1 MEPKKGVLSV
11 SPGKKILGLTA
22 SLLLLTLWASYFYL
36 FKENRNG
43 QLGSVGESTAWCGTP
58 PTSEAALLGKDQL
71 TLRVTNNLR
80 GEFMVG
86 GSVVVSERTFN
97 RYDLGRNELRLR
109 LEPLQWSFG
118 VTPIFLEQVKV
129 QPLSRNLSSTNKSAF
144 AELEPRPIGVQAQT
158 AAFPFDTYRYGY
170 KPVLYYLKGSERVDL
185 RFKNIT
191 TLMEMSNTFTPI
203 QKYNRADY
211 INEKNSMIRDE
222 DYKPYGAHECAF
234 SVERKGSFKVVV
246 LLLLLVLCLPL
257 MLVFYRDEPGIDFLA
272 TLVGIAV
279 VRTLLIG
286 PVEDFQLYNI
296 DFLFGAAILLAGTV
310 SLVKAMRAN
319 SRREMALR
327 SGETSSW

>member
-1 MEPKKGVLSV
+1 M

-22 SLLLLTLWASYFYL
+22 SLLLLTLWASYFYV
-36 FKENRNG
+36 FKENRDG
-43 QLGSVGESTAWCGTP
+43 QLGGVGESTAWCGTP
-58 PTSEAALLGKDQL
+58 PTTEAALLGKDQL

-86 GSVVVSERTFN
+86 GSLVVSERTFN

-144 AELEPRPIGVQAQT
+144 AELEPRAIGVHART

-170 KPVLYYLKGSERVDL
+170 KPVLYYLKGNERIDL

-296 DFLFGAAILLAGTV
+296 DFLFGAAILLVGTV
-310 SLVKAMRAN
+310 SLIKAMRAN
-319 SRREMALR
+319 SRREMASR

>member
-1 MEPKKGVLSV
+1 M

-22 SLLLLTLWASYFYL
+22 SLLLLTLWASYFYV
-36 FKENRNG
+36 FKENRDG
-43 QLGSVGESTAWCGTP
+43 QLGGVGESTAWCGTP

-86 GSVVVSERTFN
+86 GSLVVSERTFN

-144 AELEPRPIGVQAQT
+144 AELEPRAIGVHAQT

-170 KPVLYYLKGSERVDL
+170 KPVLYYLKGSERIDL

-191 TLMEMSNTFTPI
+191 TLMEMSNTFAPI

-296 DFLFGAAILLAGTV
+296 DFLFGAAMLLVGTV
-310 SLVKAMRAN
+310 SLIKAMRAN

>member
-1 MEPKKGVLSV
+1 M

-22 SLLLLTLWASYFYL
+22 SLLLLTLWASYFYV
-36 FKENRNG
+36 FKENRDG
-43 QLGSVGESTAWCGTP
+43 QLGGVGESTAWCGTP

-86 GSVVVSERTFN
+86 GSLVVSERTFN

-144 AELEPRPIGVQAQT
+144 AELEPRAIGVHAQT

-170 KPVLYYLKGSERVDL
+170 KPVLYYLKGSERIDL

-222 DYKPYGAHECAF
+222 DYKPYAAHECAF

-279 VRTLLIG
+279 VRTLVIG

-296 DFLFGAAILLAGTV
+296 DFLFGAATLLVGTV
-310 SLVKAMRAN
+310 SLIKAMRAN

>member
-1 MEPKKGVLSV
+1 M

-22 SLLLLTLWASYFYL
+22 SLLLLTLWASYFYV
-36 FKENRNG
+36 FKENRDG
-43 QLGSVGESTAWCGTP
+43 QLGGVGDSTAWCGTP
-58 PTSEAALLGKDQL
+58 PTTEAALLGKDQL

-86 GSVVVSERTFN
+86 GSLVVSERTFN

-118 VTPIFLEQVKV
+118 VTPIFLEQVRV

-144 AELEPRPIGVQAQT
+144 AELEPRAIGVHAQT

-296 DFLFGAAILLAGTV
+296 DFLFGAAILLVGTV
-310 SLVKAMRAN
+310 SLIKAMRAN

>member
-1 MEPKKGVLSV
+1 M

-22 SLLLLTLWASYFYL
+22 SLLLLTLWASYFYV
-36 FKENRNG
+36 FKENRDG
-43 QLGSVGESTAWCGTP
+43 QLGGVGESTAWCGTP
-58 PTSEAALLGKDQL
+58 PITEAALLGKDQL

-86 GSVVVSERTFN
+86 GSLVVSERTFN

-144 AELEPRPIGVQAQT
+144 AELEPRPIGVHAQT

-170 KPVLYYLKGSERVDL
+170 KPVLYYLKGSERIDL

-296 DFLFGAAILLAGTV
+296 DFLFGAAILLVGTV
-310 SLVKAMRAN
+310 SLIKAMRAN

>member
-1 MEPKKGVLSV
+1 M

-22 SLLLLTLWASYFYL
+22 SLLLLTLWASYFYV
-36 FKENRNG
+36 FKENRDG
-43 QLGSVGESTAWCGTP
+43 QLGGVGESTAWCGTP
-58 PTSEAALLGKDQL
+58 PSSEAALLGKDQL

-86 GSVVVSERTFN
+86 GSLVVSERTFN

-144 AELEPRPIGVQAQT
+144 AEFEPRAIGVHAQT

-170 KPVLYYLKGSERVDL
+170 KPVLYYLKGSERIDL

-234 SVERKGSFKVVV
+234 SVERKGSLKVVV

-296 DFLFGAAILLAGTV
+296 DFLFGAAILLVGTV
-310 SLVKAMRAN
+310 SLIKAMRAN